1 MSPWTRFVNNVPLR
15 RFSVLAFIVIVLFLV
30 RSMMSTFLLT
40 FIFCL
45 LVVKLTNAIRRV
57 VKIPSRL
64 IVIVV
69 YLLVLLGLYLAI
81 TVYIP
86 KIADQAISSTKDIVD
101 FYSNPQN
108 LPDDAT
114 LQWVN
119 ELIKQSNV
127 MSQMK
132 NGVSLIWKY
141 ITGVGTMGVTLFLSM
156 ILSFFF
162 TIEKRSMDNFSRLF
176 LQSDFAWFFQDLYF
190 FGKKFVTTFGV
201 VIEAQFFIALVNTVL
216 TTIVVAVMHLP
227 QLAVLALMV
236 FILSLIPVAG
246 VIISFVPLSLVGY
259 SVGGFR
265 DVIYLIITIIVVH
278 ALEAYV
284 LNPKFMSSRTNLPIF
299 YTFIVLL
306 VGEHFLGIW
315 GLICGVPIF
324 TFFLDILGVKRHD
337 EPVPTI
343 QPPQEPPKK

>member
-1 MSPWTRFVNNVPLR
+1 MNNVPLR

-86 KIADQAISSTKDIVD
+86 KIADQAIRSTKDIVD

-156 ILSFFF
+156 TLSFFF

-216 TTIVVAVMHLP
+216 TTIVMAVMHLP

>member
-1 MSPWTRFVNNVPLR
+1 VNNVPLR

-127 MSQMK
+127 MSQMM

-216 TTIVVAVMHLP
+216 TTIVMAVMHLP

>member
-1 MSPWTRFVNNVPLR
+1 M
-15 RFSVLAFIVIVLFLV
+15 
-30 RSMMSTFLLT
+30 
-40 FIFCL
+40 
-45 LVVKLTNAIRRV
+45 
-57 VKIPSRL
+57 
-64 IVIVV
+64 
-69 YLLVLLGLYLAI
+69 

-216 TTIVVAVMHLP
+216 TTIVMAVMHLP

>member
-69 YLLVLLGLYLAI
+69 YLLVLLGLYLAV

-216 TTIVVAVMHLP
+216 TTIVMAVMHLP

>member
-216 TTIVVAVMHLP
+216 TTIVMAVMHLP

-259 SVGGFR
+259 SVGGFW

>member
-1 MSPWTRFVNNVPLR
+1 MNNVPLR

-69 YLLVLLGLYLAI
+69 YLLVLLGLYLAV

-216 TTIVVAVMHLP
+216 TTIVMAVMHLP

>member
-57 VKIPSRL
+57 VKIPPRL

-216 TTIVVAVMHLP
+216 TTIVMAVMHLP

-306 VGEHFLGIW
+306 VGEDFLGIW